1 MERRMLRL
9 LSLSALFALTACKS
23 DDPVA
28 PAAVVPTPVVA
39 QPLPAPP
46 VTSVLDIIA
55 LPVRPEAIAR
65 GNGTTFYAGSSN
77 GGPDTL
83 INGMIV
89 RGDFKT
95 GVITTLVPAVTGK
108 ATSGLVFDP
117 RSNLLYATE
126 TRGGAAGVYN
136 ATTGT
141 KVTTFT
147 FPVLA
152 APGNQIN
159 DVALGPDAVYF
170 TNSFQPV
177 MFRVAL
183 GVDGTPAATFTTIT
197 LSGDYVHAA
206 AAKPFNVNSNGI
218 AVTTDGQY
226 VLLDN
231 MGGNKG
237 VASAN
242 CIASPRAPADSGCV
256 SDILRVDPAT
266 GVAKRISVGG
276 NKIYFVDGMRL
287 YDHTLYVAQN
297 FMDKITVFTLSVDY
311 LTATFVKDIVSPNWI
326 VPSSMVV
333 FENSV
338 FAINAGFGPGP
349 YQVSRMA
356 K

>member
-1 MERRMLRL
+1 MLRL

-28 PAAVVPTPVVA
+28 PATTVVPPPVVA
-39 QPLPAPP
+39 LPLPATPL
-46 VTSVLDIIA
+46 TSVLDIIA

-65 GNGTTFYAGSSN
+65 GNGTTFFAGSTNAGS
-77 GGPDTL
+77 DTL

-108 ATSGLVFDP
+108 STSGLVFDP

-136 ATTGT
+136 ATTGA
-141 KVTTFT
+141 KVATFT

-170 TNSFQPV
+170 SNSFQPI

-183 GVDGTPAATFTTIT
+183 GADGAPAATFTTIS
-197 LSGDYVHAA
+197 LSGDYIHNT

-218 AVTTDGQY
+218 AVTANGQY

-242 CIASPRAPADSGCV
+242 CLASPRAPADSVCV

-266 GVAKRISVGG
+266 GAAKRISFGTI
-276 NKIYFVDGMRL
+276 KIYTVDGMRL
-287 YDHTLYVAQN
+287 YDRTLYVAQN
-297 FMDKITVFTLSVDY
+297 FMDRISVFTLSEDY
-311 LTATFVKDIVSPNWI
+311 LTATFVKDIVSPNWVI
-326 VPSSMVV
+326 PSSMVV

-338 FAINAGFGPGP
+338 FAVNFGGGPGP
-349 YQVSRMA
+349 YQVSRMPR
-356 K
+356 